1 MNSILWLLLNFWTAP
16 TKPTPEF
23 PNPRKN
29 KELQNFFH
37 PTSSYK
43 VMGEEA
49 SIDQLKI
56 KKICSAIAGPTTSA
70 LTKPEW
76 SHKRH
81 WRKIF

>member
-1 MNSILWLLLNFWTAP
+1 MNSICRCYNRLDFEQLLQNQLQNFP
-16 TKPTPEF
+16 IQEK
-23 PNPRKN
+23 
-29 KELQNFFH
+29 NFFH

-81 WRKIF
+81 